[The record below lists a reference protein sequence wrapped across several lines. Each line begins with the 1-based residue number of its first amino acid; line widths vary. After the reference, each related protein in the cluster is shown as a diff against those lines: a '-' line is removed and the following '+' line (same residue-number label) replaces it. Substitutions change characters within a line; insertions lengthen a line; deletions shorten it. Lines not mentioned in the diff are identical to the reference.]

1 MLAWSGVV
9 LTNGDLQRLPT
20 AVRLSRKCCH
30 TLQIN
35 VFIGPGWTILIVAGA
50 ALGWPGAAGALVA
63 TILHN
68 LSTLLVLLNF
78 FLVIWLCGIFNKA
91 EHSGMAKNVL
101 LRPHTYLSLML
112 NNLTG
117 CVLLCQL
124 SDK

>member
-50 ALGWPGAAGALVA
+50 ALGWLGVAGALVA
-63 TILHN
+63 AILHN
-68 LSTLLVLLNF
+68 LSTLLVLLNTGRSF
-78 FLVIWLCGIFNKA
+78 FWS
-91 EHSGMAKNVL
+91 SGAAAFSIRQNTPEWQK
-101 LRPHTYLSLML
+101 T
-112 NNLTG
+112 
-117 CVLLCQL
+117 CC
-124 SDK
+124 